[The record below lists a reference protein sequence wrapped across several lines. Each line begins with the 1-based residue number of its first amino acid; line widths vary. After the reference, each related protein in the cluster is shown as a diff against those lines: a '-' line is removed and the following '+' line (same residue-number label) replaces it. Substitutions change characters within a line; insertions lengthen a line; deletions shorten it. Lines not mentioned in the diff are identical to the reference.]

1 MLKIII
7 VDDEMLIREGL
18 AKIIGKESP
27 CFQVVGQFP
36 DGEDMLRHLPGLEV
50 DVVIT
55 DIRMPVIDGLEL
67 IKSLRATHPH
77 IRSILMSGFTEF
89 EYAREAIRAS
99 AVDYLLKPTGAHGK
113 PCAPDLEIRF

>member
-67 IKSLRATHPH
+67 IKKLKGDPPPYPFHPH
-77 IRSILMSGFTEF
+77 ERIYGIRICQGSHPG
-89 EYAREAIRAS
+89 IRRRLPAQADQQGT
-99 AVDYLLKPTGAHGK
+99 AV
-113 PCAPDLEIRF
+113 